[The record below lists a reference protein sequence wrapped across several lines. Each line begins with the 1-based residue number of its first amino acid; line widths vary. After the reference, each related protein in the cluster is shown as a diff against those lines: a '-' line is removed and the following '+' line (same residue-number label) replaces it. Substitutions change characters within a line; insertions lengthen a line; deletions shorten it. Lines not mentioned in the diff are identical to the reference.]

1 MAMLIKPS
9 EGEPLSREDGVNG
22 VVSFRTTV
30 REGEGMVRCVIY
42 CRISDDHSDGWGVAD
57 QERECRKLAQQ
68 MRWQVVEP
76 VLVDNDRSASR
87 YARKPRPAWE
97 QLKLILELGQA
108 EAIIVLSTSRLTRR
122 PREWFELQ
130 EVNPRLKIKTAD
142 ELIDLSKG
150 VGSFLA
156 GIKAMV
162 DAEESDRMA
171 DRIRRRKESDARNGR
186 AHSGGRRIYGYEGAK
201 RNAEGVIVNKGKINT
216 IPIEAEA
223 AIIREAA
230 QRVLHDDGLKTISND
245 LNARQIPTVTGAKWS
260 DQVLRQILTNP
271 HIAGFRNHPKVG
283 MVRGAWSPILDKRT
297 FDKLQ
302 RALRPHQAQRRIG
315 RRYLL
320 TGLLYCWKCGGQLTG
335 KFGKGAHRYRC
346 EQSCDGGRRCYAVSR
361 LAEPIETYVI
371 GETLKYLEKNPP
383 LVHQSEEADELEAQ
397 LIQALD
403 TYRSD
408 LDELTLDYY
417 ERRLIRREQFART
430 AETLNERI
438 NTIEE
443 RLAELS
449 TSRAFLAISDDD
461 IRGTWERITSFEWR
475 RNLLRSAI
483 ERIDVQAVG
492 KACHSFD
499 ASAVVITW
507 AGK

>member
-1 MAMLIKPS
+1 
-9 EGEPLSREDGVNG
+9 
-22 VVSFRTTV
+22 
-30 REGEGMVRCVIY
+30 
-42 CRISDDHSDGWGVAD
+42 
-57 QERECRKLAQQ
+57 
-68 MRWQVVEP
+68 
-76 VLVDNDRSASR
+76 
-87 YARKPRPAWE
+87 
-97 QLKLILELGQA
+97 
-108 EAIIVLSTSRLTRR
+108 
-122 PREWFELQ
+122 
-130 EVNPRLKIKTAD
+130 
-142 ELIDLSKG
+142 
-150 VGSFLA
+150 
-156 GIKAMV
+156 
-162 DAEESDRMA
+162 
-171 DRIRRRKESDARNGR
+171 
-186 AHSGGRRIYGYEGAK
+186 
-201 RNAEGVIVNKGKINT
+201 
-216 IPIEAEA
+216 
-223 AIIREAA
+223 
-230 QRVLHDDGLKTISND
+230 
-245 LNARQIPTVTGAKWS
+245 
-260 DQVLRQILTNP
+260 
-271 HIAGFRNHPKVG
+271 

-302 RALRPHQAQRRIG
+302 RALRPRQAQRAIG

-346 EQSCDGGRRCYAVSR
+346 EQSRDGERRCYAVSR
-361 LAEPIETYVI
+361 LAEPIEAYVI

-408 LDELTLDYY
+408 LDELALDYY

-507 AGK
+507 AGE